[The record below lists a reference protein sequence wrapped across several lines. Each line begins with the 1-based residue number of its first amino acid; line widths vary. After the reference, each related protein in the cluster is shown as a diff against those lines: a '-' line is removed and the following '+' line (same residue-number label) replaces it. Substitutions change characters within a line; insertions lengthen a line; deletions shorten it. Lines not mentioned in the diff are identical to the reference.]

1 MSYRIAFFLQC
12 LEILE
17 ENDDIILKEFM
28 KEVTLENIDDIV
40 CAQTAKYCDKKDKSD
55 RDEL

>member
-1 MSYRIAFFLQC
+1 
-12 LEILE
+12 
-17 ENDDIILKEFM
+17 M

-40 CAQTAKYCDKKDKSD
+40 CAQTAQYCDKKENND